1 MFSKNKM
8 NKSTENYLVKLQ
20 EAFTKSNAILI
31 GAGSGLSTAAG
42 FTYSGERFKQYF
54 FDFAQKYPIR
64 DIYSGGFYPFESL
77 EEYWAWWSRHIW
89 INRYMDPTNL
99 VYEHLYSLVKD
110 KEYFILT
117 TNVDHCFQKT
127 GFQKNKLFYTQGDY
141 GLFQCSLPCHD
152 ETYDNE
158 AIIRKMIESQGFTID
173 SQNNLILE
181 KKDSLRMRISTDLIP
196 YCPKC
201 GKPMTVNL
209 RSDSTFVEDAGWNA
223 AQKRYMNFILKHQ
236 YGNIL
241 YLELGVGANTPAI
254 IKYPFWRMTFQNKN
268 ATYACINYGEAM
280 APIEIKK
287 QSICINASIDQVI
300 TELDVQTT
308 SH

>member
-20 EAFTKSNAILI
+20 EAFTKSDAILI

-42 FTYSGERFKQYF
+42 FTYSGKRFEQYF

-64 DIYSGGFYPFESL
+64 DIYSGGFYPFESF

-181 KKDSLRMRISTDLIP
+181 KKDSLRMRIPTDLIP

-223 AQKRYMNFILKHQ
+223 AQKRYMNFILEHQ
-236 YGNIL
+236 QGNIL

-300 TELDVQTT
+300 SELDIQTT